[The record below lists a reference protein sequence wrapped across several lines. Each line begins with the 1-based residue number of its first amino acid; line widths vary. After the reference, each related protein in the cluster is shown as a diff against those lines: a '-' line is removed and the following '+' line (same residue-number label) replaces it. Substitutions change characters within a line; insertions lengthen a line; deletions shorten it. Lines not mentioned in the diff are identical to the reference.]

1 MPLLAEED
9 ILIMTTMSSNP
20 EYRSSTFPTQ
30 SSTALASDAAAPR
43 FLRLSQVIEM
53 TGVGKTFIYTHM
65 EKGSFPKQIQI
76 SSRTVVWLEQD
87 IIDWMQQKIRKS

>member
-1 MPLLAEED
+1 M
-9 ILIMTTMSSNP
+9 
-20 EYRSSTFPTQ
+20 TQ
-30 SSTALASDAAAPR
+30 SISEFLGCLCPHRIWLALANEAGPPR

-76 SSRTVVWLEQD
+76 SARTVVWLEQD
-87 IIDWMQQKIRKS
+87 IIEWMQAKMHRH